1 MALAIQILHHGEP
14 ETLIAADVTTPAPQ
28 PDEITIDVHA
38 TGVNFPDLLVVRG
51 SYQNLA
57 PLPFSPGK
65 EVAGIV
71 SAVGDGITEFRVGQH
86 VLCYV
91 ERGGYVERI
100 TVPAFLCHPTPDGL
114 DFADAIGL
122 GLAFQTAHF
131 ALFAR
136 GGMKEGETVLVT
148 GATGG
153 VGVSTV
159 ALAKAC
165 GATVIAGCATPS
177 KVSLARQHGAD
188 HVVMLNRPDLDN
200 TLKAEVA
207 ALTDGR
213 GADIVVDNVGG
224 PVFDACLR
232 SLAWCG
238 RIVVVGFAAGAPS
251 TLRSNYLLIKNV
263 AATGLHWSDYRDRT
277 PELVRSAQQHI
288 FSLWQQKRL
297 TSPVTLALRLENAA
311 VALRHVADRRV
322 LGKIVLLTRHYAG
335 RLTPAAIDA
344 PMTQL
349 AKAST

>member
-1 MALAIQILHHGEP
+1 MTFAIQILRFGEP
-14 ETLIAADVTTPAPQ
+14 ETLVAADVMTPAPQ
-28 PDEITIDVHA
+28 ADEITIDVHA

-51 SYQNLA
+51 SYQTLA
-57 PLPFSPGK
+57 PLPFTPGK

-71 SAVGDGITEFRVGQH
+71 SAVGPGISEFRVGQH
-86 VLCYV
+86 VLCFV
-91 ERGGYVERI
+91 ENGGYVDRI
-100 TVPAFLCHPTPDGL
+100 TAPAFLCHPMPDGL
-114 DFADAIGL
+114 DFADAIGI

-136 GGMKEGETVLVT
+136 GGMQEGETVLVT

-153 VGVSTV
+153 VGISTV

-188 HVVMLNRPDLDN
+188 YVVMLNQPDLDR

-207 ALTDGR
+207 AMTDGR

-251 TLRSNYLLIKNV
+251 TLRSNYLLIKNI
-263 AATGLHWSDYRDRT
+263 AATGLHWSDYRDRR
-277 PELVRSAQQHI
+277 PEMVRTAQQQI
-288 FSLWQQKRL
+288 FDLWQQKRL
-297 TSPVTLALRLENAA
+297 SSPVTRAMRLEDAA
-311 VALRHVADRRV
+311 AALRHVADRGV

-335 RLTPAAIDA
+335 RLTPTAADT
-344 PMTQL
+344 P
-349 AKAST
+349 